1 MNAYDSIERGA
12 ADECEPLRGRRPR
25 TFTLTQLLVA
35 CGAVCGCTLAATTAV
50 NTHLAEHPPPRTP
63 NEHPP
68 PRYDDRYDGNHHI
81 ETIGCQANLEKA
93 EMQMRLLLKKAE
105 MQIEAAAQ
113 TEVDDLKKPIDDLAT
128 TLRDMQGKR
137 ESAVKRG
144 AREQGESLAK
154 AAAQTEAD
162 DLKKPI
168 DAMAAI
174 LKNMQG
180 VAESAV
186 KRSHEDIQLS
196 SGFNIKPGYQADRGP
211 RNADPKFPNGEWH
224 EHGE

>member
-35 CGAVCGCTLAATTAV
+35 CVAVCGCTLAATTAV
-50 NTHLAEHPPPRTP
+50 NTHRGYEYEDHRKLGWDMMDMKDLIGQHDAS
-63 NEHPP
+63 
-68 PRYDDRYDGNHHI
+68 
-81 ETIGCQANLEKA
+81 GCQAN
-93 EMQMRLLLKKAE
+93 LKKAE
-105 MQIEAAAQ
+105 MQINQLESQISAAAQ
-113 TEVDDLKKPIDDLAT
+113 TEADDLKKPIDDLAT
-128 TLRDMQGKR
+128 TLRDMQGKL
-137 ESAVKRG
+137 ESTAKRG
-144 AREQGESLAK
+144 AREQGESQTK
-154 AAAQTEAD
+154 PAAQTEAD

-168 DAMAAI
+168 DDLAAI

>member
-1 MNAYDSIERGA
+1 MKDLIGQHDAS
-12 ADECEPLRGRRPR
+12 
-25 TFTLTQLLVA
+25 
-35 CGAVCGCTLAATTAV
+35 
-50 NTHLAEHPPPRTP
+50 
-63 NEHPP
+63 
-68 PRYDDRYDGNHHI
+68 
-81 ETIGCQANLEKA
+81 GCQAN
-93 EMQMRLLLKKAE
+93 LKKAE
-105 MQIEAAAQ
+105 MQINQ
-113 TEVDDLKKPIDDLAT
+113 L
-128 TLRDMQGKR
+128 
-137 ESAVKRG
+137 ES
-144 AREQGESLAK
+144 QIS

-168 DAMAAI
+168 DDLAAI

>member
-1 MNAYDSIERGA
+1 MTAYDSIERGA

-35 CGAVCGCTLAATTAV
+35 CVAVCGCTLAATTAV
-50 NTHLAEHPPPRTP
+50 NTHRGYEYEDHRKLGWDMMDMKDLIGQHDAS
-63 NEHPP
+63 
-68 PRYDDRYDGNHHI
+68 
-81 ETIGCQANLEKA
+81 GCQAN
-93 EMQMRLLLKKAE
+93 LKKAE
-105 MQIEAAAQ
+105 MQIKAAAQ

-137 ESAVKRG
+137 ESAVKRSLERSLERS
-144 AREQGESLAK
+144 REQIESQVR

-180 VAESAV
+180 VAESAA
-186 KRSHEDIQLS
+186 KRSHS
-196 SGFNIKPGYQADRGP
+196 A
-211 RNADPKFPNGEWH
+211 AKFPTGEWRDDP
-224 EHGE
+224 EHGEDAFRGIGV